1 MHHMII
7 AKNIIISENFEII
20 YSSKFHSELLDFLS
34 PEIHLVISMVKKH
47 R

>member
-7 AKNIIISENFEII
+7 AKILISENFEIL